1 MQKNI
6 CEPPSSRLQ
15 AARMMTR
22 LLIAGAAAFVLS
34 ACATKQTERKGIH
47 TAMGGRAI
55 KKMKVRTTAYTHT
68 EPGGIVNGVGGRLRF
83 KSPVRSAAADWSWL
97 PLGTRFRM
105 AGNPQE
111 YVIEDYGS
119 ALVNRQTIDLYMPTR
134 RMMNAW
140 GLRFVDIEIL
150 EWGSKTM
157 SLKLLEGRQRKKHV
171 RTMVAQL
178 RSQGVKV
185 ASAGTSGNSRTRSF

>member
-6 CEPPSSRLQ
+6 CDPHPSRLQ

-22 LLIAGAAAFVLS
+22 LLIAGAAALLLS
-34 ACATKQTERKGIH
+34 ACATSQKTKKGIH
-47 TAMGGRAI
+47 DVAGLDGRAV
-55 KKMKVRTTAYTHT
+55 KKMNVRTTAYTHT
-68 EPGGIVNGVGGRLRF
+68 EPGGIKNGVGGRLRF
-83 KSPVRSAAADWSWL
+83 KSPVRSAAADWSWM

-105 AGNPQE
+105 AGSPQQ

-140 GLRFVDIEIL
+140 GVKFVDIEIL
-150 EWGSKTM
+150 EWGSKAM

-185 ASAGTSGNSRTRSF
+185 ASTGSTRTF

>member
-1 MQKNI
+1 MQKNV
-6 CEPPSSRLQ
+6 CYPKPSQLQ
-15 AARMMTR
+15 PARMTIR
-22 LLIAGAAAFVLS
+22 LLIAGAAAVLLS
-34 ACATKQTERKGIH
+34 ACATTQQPKGIH
-47 TAMGGRAI
+47 SAAADGRVQ
-55 KKMKVRTTAYTHT
+55 KKMHVRTTAYTHT

-83 KSPVRSAAADWSWL
+83 KSPVRSAAADWSWM

-105 AGNPQE
+105 EGSPQQ

-140 GLRFVDIEIL
+140 GVKHVDIEIL
-150 EWGSKTM
+150 EWGSKAM
-157 SLKLLEGRQRKKHV
+157 SLKLLEGRQRRQHV

-185 ASAGTSGNSRTRSF
+185 ASAGSTNSRRSF

>member
-1 MQKNI
+1 MQKKV
-6 CEPPSSRLQ
+6 CEPPASRLQ
-15 AARMMTR
+15 AARMISR
-22 LLIAGAAAFVLS
+22 LLIAGAAALFLS
-34 ACATKQTERKGIH
+34 ACATHQQSKGIH
-47 TAMGGRAI
+47 AARDGTV
-55 KKMKVRTTAYTHT
+55 KKMHVRTTAYTHT
-68 EPGGIVNGVGGRLRF
+68 EPGGIKNGIGGRLRF
-83 KSPVRSAAADWSWL
+83 KSEVRSAAADWSWL

-105 AGNPQE
+105 EGNPQQ

-140 GLRFVDIEIL
+140 GVKFVDIEIL
-150 EWGSKTM
+150 EWGSKVM
-157 SLKLLEGRQRKKHV
+157 SLKLLEGRQRRKHV

-185 ASAGTSGNSRTRSF
+185 ASAGPGPGANSRNRSF

>member
-6 CEPPSSRLQ
+6 CDPHPSRLQ

-22 LLIAGAAAFVLS
+22 LLIAGAAALLLS
-34 ACATKQTERKGIH
+34 ACATSQNTKKGIH
-47 TAMGGRAI
+47 DVAGLDGRVV
-55 KKMKVRTTAYTHT
+55 KKMNVRTAAYTHT
-68 EPGGIVNGVGGRLRF
+68 EPGGIKNGVGGRLRF
-83 KSPVRSAAADWSWL
+83 KSPVRSAAADWSWM

-105 AGNPQE
+105 AGSPQQ

-140 GLRFVDIEIL
+140 GVKFVDIEIL
-150 EWGSKTM
+150 EWGSKAM

-185 ASAGTSGNSRTRSF
+185 ASTGPTRTF